1 MRQAGADVS
10 DATLVSWPFVIAQL
24 NRHGVTMK
32 RIADETGLSQSKVQ
46 RLSSNELE
54 DPPFHKGVRLLDL
67 ALDKLPRPE
76 FDRLKEEINQ

>member
-1 MRQAGADVS
+1 MS
-10 DATLVSWPFVIAQL
+10 DTAFNATLVSWPFVIAQL

-46 RLSSNELE
+46 RLSSNDLE

-67 ALDKLPRPE
+67 AVDSMPRSE
-76 FDRLKEEINQ
+76 YDRIKEGINQ